1 MSKPYESP
9 LAFTRKGKLFFITSL
24 EKHRDLSALFAEIE
38 FVFKNPQTREVVL
51 YFKERFRPFPNIL
64 VPLACAIDHLRRNGR
79 NVRVNKTFDEL
90 DETCYLSPR
99 VAKLDE
105 LPGISPAGLVWK
117 YETPEDA
124 YNLLAVTINHLSFQ
138 LEWERGT
145 LHALEWSLYEVLDN
159 VFQHAGVHAGFFMFQ
174 VQQQQRRLSYC
185 VADQGCGIYRSLSTS
200 MHKPASPLDAIT
212 LAVRK
217 GVTRNPISNMG
228 NGLWGTAEIIARSK
242 GQITISSGGAALY
255 FNRANGHAE
264 SVPKV
269 LVLDRNYPGTFID
282 AQIDASVEVQM
293 SEMFDV
299 LASPVNLR
307 VENLEDE
314 DGAAKILL
322 RNMRIGAGTRQSGDL
337 LRVYTRN
344 LLNETASQIIID
356 FGGVGIVSSSFADEY
371 IAKLYLQLGAETFN
385 SRIRLN
391 GMNETNNIIV
401 RCALGQRIAA
411 PND

>member
-9 LAFTRKGKLFFITSL
+9 LAFTRKGKLFFITAL
-24 EKHRDLSALFAEIE
+24 EKHRDLSALLAEIE

-99 VAKLDE
+99 VAKPDE
-105 LPGISPAGLVWK
+105 LPGMSPAGLVWK

-200 MHKPASPLDAIT
+200 IHKPASPLDAIT

-217 GVTRNPISNMG
+217 GVTRNPSSNMG

-314 DGAAKILL
+314 DGAARILL

-337 LRVYTRN
+337 LRVYTKN
-344 LLNETASQIIID
+344 LLNETAAQIIID
-356 FGGVGIVSSSFADEY
+356 FEGVGIVSSSFADEY

-401 RCALGQRIAA
+401 RCALGQRIAV

>member
-1 MSKPYESP
+1 MSKPYESA
-9 LAFTRKGKLFFITSL
+9 AFTRKGKRFFITSL
-24 EKHRDLSALFAEIE
+24 EKHRDLSALLCEIE

-79 NVRVNKTFDEL
+79 NVRVQETFDEL
-90 DETCYLSPR
+90 EETSYLIPR
-99 VAKLDE
+99 TANTDQLA
-105 LPGISPAGLVWK
+105 GISPAGLVWK

-124 YNLLAVTINHLSFQ
+124 YNLLAAIIDHLSFQ

-185 VADQGCGIYRSLSTS
+185 VADQGCGIYHSLSTS
-200 MHKPASPLDAIT
+200 IHKPASPLDAIT

-217 GVTRNPISNMG
+217 GVTRNPSSNMG
-228 NGLWGTAEIIARSK
+228 NGLWGTTEIIARSK

-264 SVPKV
+264 SVPRV

-293 SEMFDV
+293 SELFDV
-299 LASPVNLR
+299 RASPVNLR

-314 DGAAKILL
+314 DGAVRVLL
-322 RNMRIGAGTRQSGDL
+322 RNMKVGAGTRQSGEL
-337 LRVYTRN
+337 LRTYTRN
-344 LLNETASQIIID
+344 LLNETDSHVIID
-356 FGGVGIVSSSFADEY
+356 FDGVGIVSSSFADEY
-371 IAKLYLQLGAETFN
+371 IAKLYIQLGEDTFN
-385 SRIRLN
+385 RRIRLN

-401 RCALGQRIAA
+401 RCALGQRVAST
-411 PND
+411 

>member
-1 MSKPYESP
+1 MSVPYESR

-24 EKHRDLSALFAEIE
+24 EKHRDLSALLAEIE

-64 VPLACAIDHLRRNGR
+64 VPLACAIDHLRRIGR

-90 DETCYLSPR
+90 EETCYLNPR
-99 VAKLDE
+99 VAKPVE
-105 LPGISPAGLVWK
+105 LPGMSPAGLVWK
-117 YETPEDA
+117 YETSEDA
-124 YNLLAVTINHLSFQ
+124 YNLLAVTINYLSFR

-185 VADQGCGIYRSLSTS
+185 VADQGCGIYHSLRTS
-200 MHKPASPLDAIT
+200 IHKPASPLDAIT

-217 GVTRNPISNMG
+217 GVTRDTNSNMG
-228 NGLWGTAEIIARSK
+228 NGLWGTTEIIARSK

-255 FNRANGHAE
+255 FNRASGQAE

-269 LVLDRNYPGTFID
+269 LVLDRNSPGTFID

-293 SEMFDV
+293 SEMFDIR
-299 LASPVNLR
+299 ASPVNLR
-307 VENLEDE
+307 VENMEDE
-314 DGAAKILL
+314 DGAVRILL
-322 RNMRIGAGTRQSGDL
+322 KNMKVGAGTREAGNL
-337 LRVYTRN
+337 LRVYTAN
-344 LLNETASQIIID
+344 LLNETSTPVIID
-356 FGGVGIVSSSFADEY
+356 FAEVGIVSSSFADEY
-371 IAKLYLQLGAETFN
+371 IAKLYLQLGTELFHR
-385 SRIRLN
+385 RIRLY

-401 RCALGQRIAA
+401 RSVLGQRVGIA
-411 PND
+411 